1 MTAKDALAMYDLFR
15 SHGITV
21 WVGADRRAI
30 LHRGKVVSDGDQ
42 CRTAGKGRGDPTPV
56 RPVSR

>member
-1 MTAKDALAMYDLFR
+1 LAMYDLFR

-42 CRTAGKGRGDPTPV
+42 CRTAGKGRGDPTPM